1 MYLNEKR
8 KIGVIIILHLVGLA
22 GIWSTYRSD
31 FVLLTPIN
39 LMVCLGLVFL
49 NKNVNSIFIGLVY
62 LLGFFVE
69 VVGVN
74 TGLIF
79 GEYEYG
85 KSLGLKIWDTPL
97 IIGVNWVM
105 VTFTAGLLVNE
116 FFQKIDLWVKI
127 LIGSLLMVF
136 LDILIE
142 PVAPK
147 LDFWA
152 WKGGEI
158 PIQNYFAWWITS
170 LVMMFIFFKT
180 ETRSRNKVG
189 VALFLVQ
196 VSFFLILNL
205 VL

>member
-22 GIWSTYRSD
+22 GIWSPYRSD

-79 GEYEYG
+79 GEYGYG

-136 LDILIE
+136 LDVLIE

-152 WKGGEI
+152 WNGGEI

>member
-116 FFQKIDLWVKI
+116 FFQKIELWVKI